1 MGSMKAASN
10 DLSPVAG
17 LPALP
22 ASATTK
28 DGAVFDPRPDEWI
41 VANMHFGATR
51 INFHQFKKLT
61 GKAKHK
67 LKLTLVRYL
76 ENSSFAH
83 FQNIY
88 FRFLAFYRTELA
100 DLTTS
105 CDQISLPHL
114 LNYKARQNAVTEWK
128 LGILRILFLDMESF
142 GYGVCSGKAVRF
154 LRDSTIKSNIKG
166 TSIRTRDPEAGAFS
180 DTELLSIQSALN
192 NAYASGDIELQ
203 AYAMAWL
210 FLAYGARPIQIVAL
224 KEKDLVVS
232 ADSNGTRFY
241 ALRIPRAK
249 QHGEG
254 PRDSPR

>member
-105 CDQISLPHL
+105 CDQIRCRISSTTKPGKMLSRSGSWASSVSSSLTW
-114 LNYKARQNAVTEWK
+114 NRV
-128 LGILRILFLDMESF
+128 

-232 ADSNGTRFY
+232 AG
-241 ALRIPRAK
+241 
-249 QHGEG
+249 H
-254 PRDSPR
+254 